1 MATLLC
7 VTCCARLTT
16 LLRRFA
22 TCEYCWR
29 KFEIG
34 ELWTTNTQ
42 NVATRRNK
50 VPKRSPIHL
59 SHTVVFLSV
68 ARLSTFQSLTKVSV
82 WIKMTAMCLAIPNTQ
97 PLPVCWLVRRNLWLK
112 NVDAGT
118 LECQVSW
125 SWSVLKLRVPLEGRC
140 PIKQFKKLKKK

>member
-7 VTCCARLTT
+7 VTCCARLAT
-16 LLRRFA
+16 LLRRVA
-22 TCEYCWR
+22 TCEYCWL

-42 NVATRRNK
+42 NVATRCPNARLSIYLT
-50 VPKRSPIHL
+50 RS
-59 SHTVVFLSV
+59 SSFFV

-125 SWSVLKLRVPLEGRC
+125 SWSVLKLRVPLEARC